1 MVKITDLPIRSCIIG
16 EFLFQPRKLLRIHVI
31 RIENKETDIAFF
43 EGIVLLSIHVK
54 ELIETL
60 VGVIVVAQGGVKLYA
75 GIDQCLIGRLELLYQ
90 GLWTFMSVNVVAQ
103 HNYKIERKLCPVF
116 HHALRDIVLG
126 FISVSHI
133 PNGGEANRAGFHRES
148 DILRPQRPGWPMQKY
163 NKEKDATPHILS
175 GVKESRE

>member
-60 VGVIVVAQGGVKLYA
+60 DGVIVVDQGGVKLYA
-75 GIDQCLIGRLELLYQ
+75 GTDQCLIASLELLYQ
-90 GLWTFMSVNVVAQ
+90 RLWTCMSE
-103 HNYKIERKLCPVF
+103 H
-116 HHALRDIVLG
+116 
-126 FISVSHI
+126 
-133 PNGGEANRAGFHRES
+133 
-148 DILRPQRPGWPMQKY
+148 
-163 NKEKDATPHILS
+163 
-175 GVKESRE
+175 